1 MIGHYFA
8 SYPKP
13 LPHDEAVCEASDMK
27 IYIFF
32 CCNAN
37 KTHYVKGFKLIL
49 HRVPILLVSCVC
61 MTNLGIPHWYGLCG
75 TFY

>member
-27 IYIFF
+27 IYIFS
-32 CCNAN
+32 
-37 KTHYVKGFKLIL
+37 VVMPIKLI
-49 HRVPILLVSCVC
+49 
-61 MTNLGIPHWYGLCG
+61 M
-75 TFY
+75 